1 MITSKELNLY
11 FKGSREYV
19 QGTSMLDAAME
30 AITQAAHGQSIQNI
44 IFSINKMTAKNLV
57 CDWWE
62 KGGSVGVHETPIA
75 TCFFDL
81 GGVPY
86 EGRLVETGESVNA
99 RFPFDE
105 SLITRG
111 CEFSLAEKM
120 IKLVEAPLRISSI
133 EILVS
138 MNKALHYELYSI
150 PSDSQWVF
158 CRWESVAWPLTHEMA
173 GVRVIMEQSL
183 GTRLTRARVE
193 LNEELIGR
201 LYFSARQS
209 GM

>member
-1 MITSKELNLY
+1 MITSKELKLF
-11 FKGSREYV
+11 FKGGREYV
-19 QGTSMLDAAME
+19 HGTNMLDAAME
-30 AITQAAHGQSIQNI
+30 AITRAAHGKSIRNI
-44 IFSINKMTAKNLV
+44 NFSINRMTAKNLV
-57 CDWWE
+57 CVWWE
-62 KGGSVGVHETPIA
+62 KGQSVAVHETPIA

-86 EGRLVETGESVNA
+86 EGRLVETEESVNT

-111 CEFSLAEKM
+111 CEFSPVEKM
-120 IKLVEAPLRISSI
+120 IKLVEAPFKISSI

-138 MNKALHYELYSI
+138 MNKALHYVLYSI

-158 CRWESVAWPLTHEMA
+158 CRWESAAWPLTHEMA
-173 GVRVIMEQSL
+173 GVRIIMEQSL
-183 GTRLTRARVE
+183 GSRLTRARVE
-193 LNEELIGR
+193 LSEEPIGK